1 MRTSQFL
8 EKNFS
13 KFWNGLSCR
22 NKSCPFLLL
31 NIVVHW
37 QSSNTKACAKKLSQV
52 LANNIKIGGGHWSQN
67 VRYCSSFMLYLCA
80 FMLYL
85 LFIFIMINSIISWIQ
100 THLILFLFFR
110 ICLII
115 LGWWCGWRSKSSA
128 SGYCLAFAWF
138 FCQFQA
144 SVACKSVPYKKPL
157 LSRALLLGSV

>member
-1 MRTSQFL
+1 MVYLAEINHAPSFYSTLQCIGRVAIPKL
-8 EKNFS
+8 VP
-13 KFWNGLSCR
+13 R
-22 NKSCPFLLL
+22 NCLRYLQTTL
-31 NIVVHW
+31 
-37 QSSNTKACAKKLSQV
+37 
-52 LANNIKIGGGHWSQN
+52 KIGGGHWSQN
-67 VRYCSSFMLYLCA
+67 VRYCGSFMLYLCA

-110 ICLII
+110 IWLII

-128 SGYCLAFAWF
+128 SGCCLAFAWF

-144 SVACKSVPYKKPL
+144 GVACKSVPYKKPV